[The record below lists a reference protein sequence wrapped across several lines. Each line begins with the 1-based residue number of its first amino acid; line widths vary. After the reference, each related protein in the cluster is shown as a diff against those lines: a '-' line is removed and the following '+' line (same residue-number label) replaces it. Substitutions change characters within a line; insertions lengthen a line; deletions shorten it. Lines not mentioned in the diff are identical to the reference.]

1 METSSY
7 RKYLNPF
14 VISKLSNLELKARL
28 VVEGFIT
35 GLHKSPYHGFSVEF
49 AEHRQYMPGDDLKYF
64 DWKVYGKTEKSY
76 IKQFE
81 EETNLKSYLLMDISK
96 SMTFSSLDE
105 KYQGKSISK
114 LEYAS
119 YISASLAYLML
130 MQRDAVGLATYDTEL
145 RAFIPPSSTKANFLQ
160 LLKTLDKIK
169 PSHATGIA
177 KSLNQIAERVKRRSL
192 IIVISDFFETLKD
205 VIRALRHFHHN
216 KNEVIVFQ
224 VLDPLELSFF
234 DGAAVKLVD
243 IETREE
249 MFSKPSLIQQSYRE
263 SLQQFLISFKS
274 ECLSYGIDYN
284 LLTTSTSFDRAL
296 LGYLRKRKK
305 LF

>member
-1 METSSY
+1 MESSSY
-7 RKYLNPF
+7 RKYLDPL

-81 EETNLKSYLLMDISK
+81 EETNMKSYLLIDISK
-96 SMTFSSLDE
+96 SMTFSSVTDRNRRDN
-105 KYQGKSISK
+105 ISK

-145 RAFIPPSSTKANFLQ
+145 RTFIPPSSTKANFLQ
-160 LLKTLDKIK
+160 LLKTLDRIK
-169 PSHATGIA
+169 STHATGIA
-177 KSLNQIAERVKRRSL
+177 RSLNQIAERVKKRSL
-192 IIVISDFFETLKD
+192 IIVISDFFEALKD

-243 IETREE
+243 LETREE

-263 SLQQFLISFKS
+263 SLQQFLSRFKL
-274 ECLSYGIDYN
+274 ECLTYGIDYN
-284 LLTTSTSFDRAL
+284 LLTTSTPFDKAL
-296 LGYLRKRKK
+296 LGYLQKRKR

>member
-1 METSSY
+1 MESSSY
-7 RKYLNPF
+7 RKYLNPL
-14 VISKLSNLELKARL
+14 VISKLTNLELKARL

-81 EETNLKSYLLMDISK
+81 EETNLRSYLLIDISK
-96 SMTFSSLDE
+96 SMMFSSLTE
-105 KYQGKSISK
+105 KYQSNRITK

-130 MQRDAVGLATYDTEL
+130 LQRDAVGLATYDTQL
-145 RAFIPPSSTKANFLQ
+145 RTFIPPSSTKANFLQ
-160 LLKTLDKIK
+160 LLKTLDGIK
-169 PSHATGIA
+169 SIHTTSIA
-177 KSLNQIAERVKRRSL
+177 KSLNQIAERVKKRSL

-224 VLDPLELSFF
+224 VLDPLELNFF
-234 DGAAVKLVD
+234 NGAAVKLVD

-263 SLQQFLISFKS
+263 SLQQFLTSFKS
-274 ECLSYGIDYN
+274 ECLNYGIDYN
-284 LLTTSTSFDRAL
+284 LLTTSTFFDRAL

>member
-1 METSSY
+1 MESTSY
-7 RKYLNPF
+7 RKYLNPL
-14 VISKLSNLELKARL
+14 VISKLANLELKAKF

-81 EETNLKSYLLMDISK
+81 EETNLRSYLLIDISK
-96 SMTFSSLDE
+96 SMMFSSIEE
-105 KYQGKSISK
+105 KNHSNKISK

-119 YISASLAYLML
+119 YLSASLAYLML
-130 MQRDAVGLATYDTEL
+130 IQRDAVGLATFDTGL
-145 RAFIPPSSTKANFLQ
+145 RTFFPPSSTKANFLQ
-160 LLKTLDKIK
+160 LLKSLDKIK
-169 PSHATGIA
+169 STQSTGIA
-177 KSLNQIAERVKRRSL
+177 KSLNQIAELVKKRSL
-192 IIVISDFFETLKD
+192 IVVISDFFETLKD

-224 VLDPLELSFF
+224 ILDPLELSFF
-234 DGAAVKLVD
+234 DGPAVKLVD
-243 IETREE
+243 IETHEE
-249 MFSKPSLIQQSYRE
+249 IFSKPSVIQQSYRE
-263 SLQQFLISFKS
+263 NLQKFLASFKS
-274 ECLSYGIDYN
+274 ECLNYGIDYN
-284 LLTTSTSFDRAL
+284 LLTTSTSFDKAL
-296 LGYLRKRKK
+296 LAYLRKRKK

>member
-1 METSSY
+1 MKPESY
-7 RKYLNPF
+7 RKYLDPL

-81 EETNLKSYLLMDISK
+81 EETNLKSYLLIDISK
-96 SMTFSSLDE
+96 SMAFSSSD
-105 KYQGKSISK
+105 KSAQSNNISK
-114 LEYAS
+114 FEYAL
-119 YISASLAYLML
+119 YLSASLAYLML

-145 RAFIPPSSTKANFLQ
+145 RTFIPPSSTKTNFLQ
-160 LLKTLDKIK
+160 LLKALDSIK
-169 PSHATGIA
+169 PNSTTGIA
-177 KSLNQIAERVKRRSL
+177 KSLNQIAERVKKRSL
-192 IIVISDFFETLKD
+192 IIVISDFFEELKE
-205 VIRALRHFHHN
+205 VVRALRHLHHN

-224 VLDPLELSFF
+224 ILDPLEIDFF
-234 DGAAVKLVD
+234 DGSAVNLVD

-249 MFSKPSLIQQSYRE
+249 MFSKPSLVRKAYRE
-263 SLQQFLISFKS
+263 SLQQFLSEFKS
-274 ECLSYGIDYN
+274 KCLSYGIDYN
-284 LLTTSTSFDRAL
+284 LLTTSSPFDRAL
-296 LGYLRKRKK
+296 LGYLQKRKK